1 MATAGSSRYLFLP
14 FLFAAIALF
23 AASAAHAAHPL
34 ITEDTGTQGKGGFQL
49 ELSLERAIEDEHDLH
64 EKAWLAAATL
74 SYGLLDNLDLLVGGY
89 YLHFH
94 AQNADE
100 DVQEHGFGDAA
111 IDFKWRFFERG
122 DLSIAVK
129 SGLLVPAGD
138 EDKGLSEGETRFN
151 LSLVMSYEPDPWGF
165 HLHLG
170 SFANPGVFD
179 WSGGIGHASAAVT
192 YLPRE
197 DLKLV
202 ADIGRYDLAEPDTEG
217 HLNNPMFLTLGAI
230 WSFRENLDF
239 DLGVRY
245 GMRHT
250 EVDWTFLLGTAIRW

>member
-1 MATAGSSRYLFLP
+1 MAAAGSNRNLFLLSL
-14 FLFAAIALF
+14 LF
-23 AASAAHAAHPL
+23 STTAAHAAHPL
-34 ITEDTGTQGKGGFQL
+34 ITEDTGTQGTGGFQL
-49 ELSLERAIEDEHDLH
+49 ELSLERAIDDEHDLH
-64 EKAWLAAATL
+64 EKAWLGAATL
-74 SYGLLDNLDLLVGGY
+74 SYGLLDNLDLILGGT

-94 AQNADE
+94 TQDGDE
-100 DVQEHGFGDAA
+100 DVKEHGFGDVTF
-111 IDFKWRFFERG
+111 DLKWRLFESG
-122 DLSIAVK
+122 DFSIAFKPGV
-129 SGLLVPAGD
+129 VFPTGD
-138 EDKGLSEGETRFN
+138 EDKGLGDGDTRYN
-151 LSLVMSYEPDPWGF
+151 MSLVMSWEPEPWGI
-165 HLHLG
+165 HLHLA
-170 SFANPGVFD
+170 SLLNPGVLD

-230 WSFRENLDF
+230 WSLRENTDL